1 MLGRCEMPCPCGEPI
16 FLDDSCPASL
26 QSNHAGPQ
34 SCFLQDPGHWRGGRA
49 GGGICAGSWASTPR
63 LPPKKE
69 HARVSQPAYPPPLTP
84 EAASA
89 ASLLCFGRSNTTCTF
104 AFYREVL
111 WGGSQEVL
119 CYLPPCSPQ
128 SGDTHRGKHRNGLGS
143 REDLGAA
150 GRGHLR
156 KQPLGSC
163 P

>member
-1 MLGRCEMPCPCGEPI
+1 MCWELGLHPP
-16 FLDDSCPASL
+16 PAPKERTCQSL
-26 QSNHAGPQ
+26 PA
-34 SCFLQDPGHWRGGRA
+34 
-49 GGGICAGSWASTPR
+49 R
-63 LPPKKE
+63 LPP
-69 HARVSQPAYPPPLTP
+69 PTLTP

-128 SGDTHRGKHRNGLGS
+128 SGDTNRRKHRNGLGS

>member
-1 MLGRCEMPCPCGEPI
+1 MGNPY
-16 FLDDSCPASL
+16 FLTIPVQPRYNPTTPDLSPASCRT
-26 QSNHAGPQ
+26 QVT
-34 SCFLQDPGHWRGGRA
+34 GGA
-49 GGGICAGSWASTPR
+49 GGGGGYVLGAGPPPPH

-69 HARVSQPAYPPPLTP
+69 HARVSQPAHPPTLTP

-128 SGDTHRGKHRNGLGS
+128 SGDTNRRKHRNGLGS